1 MQSKEN
7 PYFNPSSICT
17 PWKRLDWIGPWT
29 QNSLQSDQIEWPR
42 RGAWKASNE
51 AAVGDLAWRKLNV
64 STEYLR
70 YLVTALLLQAK
81 WVHTIHFSKMKRSS
95 VVHKKGQQ
103 YFLISAFFAYL
114 SHAKRFSS
122 SNQWSMGLAT
132 WCSVTALLL
141 QDQDSLL
148 WSMGQE
154 RPTITLLPQTK
165 SALGSRRRTMIRNTH
180 RQVLPL
186 NG

>member
-29 QNSLQSDQIEWPR
+29 QTVCSLIKSNDHGVALEKNQ
-42 RGAWKASNE
+42 NE

-95 VVHKKGQQ
+95 VVHKKGQNSISW
-103 YFLISAFFAYL
+103 FLRSLHIYRKQNVSVHPTSEAWGWQRDALWPLCFYRTRTACCDRWDKNVRPSL
-114 SHAKRFSS
+114 CSLKRKALLDHVAG
-122 SNQWSMGLAT
+122 QWSETHTG
-132 WCSVTALLL
+132 
-141 QDQDSLL
+141 
-148 WSMGQE
+148 
-154 RPTITLLPQTK
+154 K
-165 SALGSRRRTMIRNTH
+165 SYR
-180 RQVLPL
+180 
-186 NG
+186 